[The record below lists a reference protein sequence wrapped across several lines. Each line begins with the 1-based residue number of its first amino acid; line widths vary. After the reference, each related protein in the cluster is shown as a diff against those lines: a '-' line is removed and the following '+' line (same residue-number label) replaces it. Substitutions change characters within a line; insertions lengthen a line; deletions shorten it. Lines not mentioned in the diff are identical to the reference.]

1 METIK
6 NSIESITEFLNECN
20 NDTLVNF
27 HNIMCQNQ
35 NNSDSEIFQNDEDFF
50 QTYFS
55 DKLMEAIRA
64 ISYGDY
70 NYSHEFVM
78 FDGYANLQSFND
90 PEPYIDI
97 PEIAEDIQNSPSGY
111 DIELEDEEEEEEAG
125 E

>member
-1 METIK
+1 M
-6 NSIESITEFLNECN
+6 
-20 NDTLVNF
+20 VNF

-78 FDGYANLQSFND
+78 FDEYANLQSFND